1 MIKTERN
8 CLLQFFASEIKYSS
22 QFSYAFLCRS
32 KWAAD
37 GAYSDIFENGDQFQ
51 VQFQPPV
58 HKQTAF
64 SAIRKR
70 MFSKTIP
77 KRDGG
82 ENVGLSF
89 FFFFGGGGVGGAHP
103 CTLPPRSG
111 LAYRSF
117 SLMWS
122 AAMQIGQFR
131 LALSLRFDV
140 RSH

>member
-1 MIKTERN
+1 MTKTERN

-22 QFSYAFLCRS
+22 QLSCAFLYRS

-51 VQFQPPV
+51 IQFQPPDN
-58 HKQTAF
+58 KQTAF
-64 SAIRKR
+64 SGIRKR

-77 KRDGG
+77 KRGG
-82 ENVGLSF
+82 SENVGLSF
-89 FFFFGGGGVGGAHP
+89 FWGEGRGGGAHP
-103 CTLPPRSG
+103 CTLPPRSA
-111 LAYRSF
+111 LVYRSF